1 MATQDQLE
9 IIRAGGEIEFYDLDP
24 ARGVTNIGRHPENDI
39 VIDSPSVA
47 SFHAVLDHRQKPYR
61 LILLSQQGETLLDG
75 RPLSPNVSQ
84 EIQHWDTLEI
94 DGYRIMLLE
103 YGAAGAPSP
112 PVAAVP
118 SGPAA
123 GVAAPPSSP
132 GTMVPVPVPTG
143 VPSAPSEPVTLPVPS
158 VPVEPTAPR
167 PVVGLS
173 ARPADQNDEVIL
185 TELSEREW
193 TLDVDQTVSLQVTIG
208 NGGAIV
214 ASFQVHVEGL
224 NDDWVTIL
232 PAQVNLNEGQRE
244 RVTIAIN
251 PPRMPASRA
260 GMHHFAVVVTSPNH
274 PDRSSRKG
282 ATLTLNPYYDFG
294 IGELSPKQQSVSWF
308 KQTGQA
314 MLPISNKGNSD
325 QFFRLD
331 GTDDERACSFEFQVP
346 GEAVGLASQA
356 EMRVAPEEMV
366 SIPIGVTPL
375 SRRLFALRKRTYP
388 FNITTTLLESAQ
400 MPRTVLGQLKS
411 APLIGFWHLL
421 LMLLLLMSGVVFLFI
436 PGAGPQL
443 CGEPS
448 QILWDCGQQKQQ
460 EVEATDNQ
468 LTLFYNA
475 SRFAK
480 LKPAHVLNRVNGAS
494 LGITL
499 DRKLVGAPDNTYEV
513 VEAGLKRPNGPVS
526 DAPTRSVVYRLRVD
540 NWLSL
545 LIPRLAREATYLV
558 TVGEVF
564 PLIQVLPEQ
573 TTVEVGELVTLSWET
588 QYADRVVLKTQDGL
602 VLETFADLDPT
613 GASDT
618 YEVEPETDVVY
629 IFEAH
634 NLYTDDNPVTANAAI
649 DIFVPPPVI
658 SFFVAQPNPI
668 IEGTPVLL
676 TWRVTGADTVSIE
689 SDDPIDRP
697 IDVGPDGPP
706 INRQPTRTTL
716 YTLKAVKGEATAV
729 LRQEVGVTPAP
740 TPTPTPQPPVIE
752 FFTISPDEVVKG
764 DNEDVQLA
772 WSVTGDTTNIEI
784 NEANLGKVAGLDKQ
798 GTLVVTSDQTTVY
811 ILTASY
817 NDLSTSATVQLKVV
831 EPTPLPPPTA
841 TPIPKPVIKKFQ
853 AFVGG
858 VEAVVL
864 STSSDPKRIVYK
876 VPSGSAVTLGWEVIN
891 EPSNVTVRGPTDLEF
906 PDRDPVEQGFQ
917 SDPYLLAVAADGT
930 FRLKAENESGSDTYF
945 LEIKDTYFLEIKAGA
960 ETPPPAPED
969 FTYNGSGNFTWSYN
983 HVDRLDGGTDDITGF
998 KIYRTPH
1005 HLMATLSKTDL
1016 SWNLSSGSCVNG
1028 IYYIVAIY
1036 DDEFLGDTD
1045 LESDAAADSWH
1056 VTCNY

>member
-1 MATQDQLE
+1 
-9 IIRAGGEIEFYDLDP
+9 
-24 ARGVTNIGRHPENDI
+24 
-39 VIDSPSVA
+39 
-47 SFHAVLDHRQKPYR
+47 
-61 LILLSQQGETLLDG
+61 
-75 RPLSPNVSQ
+75 
-84 EIQHWDTLEI
+84 
-94 DGYRIMLLE
+94 
-103 YGAAGAPSP
+103 
-112 PVAAVP
+112 
-118 SGPAA
+118 
-123 GVAAPPSSP
+123 
-132 GTMVPVPVPTG
+132 
-143 VPSAPSEPVTLPVPS
+143 
-158 VPVEPTAPR
+158 
-167 PVVGLS
+167 VVGLS

-945 LEIKDTYFLEIKAGA
+945 LEIKAGA